1 MTVNVF
7 LRLSRASNLP
17 TVWSNAIAGVALG
30 GAVHPLIDG
39 AILAISF
46 SLLYTAGM
54 FLNDY
59 YDREFDREWR
69 PDRPITAGEVSPRTV
84 LLTALSMMAAGLLV
98 AGSMIAVR
106 GTVAAAIP
114 LVVLPAAILLYDAR
128 HKKGALYAVVMGSCR
143 ALLYV
148 IAALAVGGDD
158 WLLILFASS
167 VLLTYVTSLTVAA
180 RKEHFSAPEVA
191 SSEVSV
197 AAVPVAH
204 GAIGAGALLI
214 AALIPWLAVS
224 RARTSAARIR
234 TVGLLIAAISLVDA
248 SIIASVASPG
258 LALLAVTFGGVAL
271 MLQSRVLAS

>member
-17 TVWSNAIAGVALG
+17 TVWSNAMAGVALG

-69 PDRPITAGEVSPRTV
+69 PDRPIAAGEVSPRTV

-98 AGSMIAVR
+98 SGSMIAVR

-158 WLLILFASS
+158 WFLILFASS

-180 RKEHFSAPEVA
+180 RKEHLSAPEVA
-191 SSEVSV
+191 SSKVSV
-197 AAVPVAH
+197 VAVPVAH

-214 AALIPWLAVS
+214 AGLIPWLAVS
-224 RARTSAARIR
+224 LARTSAARIR
-234 TVGLLIAAISLVDA
+234 TVGFLIAAISLVDA

-258 LALLAVTFGGVAL
+258 LALLAVTFGGMAL